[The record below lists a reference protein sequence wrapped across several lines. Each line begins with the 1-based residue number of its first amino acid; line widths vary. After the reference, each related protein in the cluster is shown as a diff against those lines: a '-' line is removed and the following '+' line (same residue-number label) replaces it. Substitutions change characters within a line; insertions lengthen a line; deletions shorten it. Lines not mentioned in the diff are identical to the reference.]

1 MEEIIT
7 FMDKVLAT
15 TIMIVQWL
23 IHAFWET
30 LGHILS
36 GNFNDAT
43 IGAILVF
50 TGAVLFLILIL
61 MMIIPKRKSFV
72 PPDRDILAGL
82 TIYQR
87 AGQQAGQQGEQQG
100 QSDHPIKDERE
111 DHDPIMRDL
120 RHIEQDMLAL
130 KELFDAGLIKAQT
143 YISESKLL
151 YQAAKNIYPD

>member
-15 TIMIVQWL
+15 TITIVHL
-23 IHAFWET
+23 FIHAFWET

-61 MMIIPKRKSFV
+61 MMIIPKRQSFV

-87 AGQQAGQQGEQQG
+87 AGQQGEQHW
-100 QSDHPIKDERE
+100 QSDHPIKDKRD
-111 DHDPIMRDL
+111 DHDPVMRDL